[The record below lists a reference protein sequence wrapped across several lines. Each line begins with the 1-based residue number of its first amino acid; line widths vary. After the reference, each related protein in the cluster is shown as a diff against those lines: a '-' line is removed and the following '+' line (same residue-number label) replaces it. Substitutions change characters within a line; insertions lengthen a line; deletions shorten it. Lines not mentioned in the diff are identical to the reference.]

1 MSRTP
6 NLHWNEMTIRDVL
19 TLAIADE
26 KDAREYYQR
35 AAELAANPH
44 TKEVLLRLAEM
55 EEGHAAT
62 LQLELD
68 DLDAQRECETAMAD

>member
-1 MSRTP
+1 MTRTV
-6 NLHWNEMTIRDVL
+6 NLRWNELTIRDVL

-26 KDAREYYQR
+26 EEARDYYR
-35 AAELAANPH
+35 HAADLAGNPH
-44 TKEVLLRLAEM
+44 TREVLLQLAEM